1 MARSAY
7 TPFTFGDVNSADYEV
22 YVSSVAYLN
31 TPARDYEYSEV
42 PGRNGDLIIDNRR
55 FKNIDVKY
63 NCYCR
68 DISKFDAW
76 KEAVLQQEGYVK
88 LSCDVLSSETYRMA
102 SLSNAIEVPTF
113 DHKGA
118 SFSVTFNCKPQR
130 FLYTGDEYGET
141 YESRAASI
149 ITGTRTNNL
158 FPDDDTLRDLFENYY
173 GYHPSGVELYEIDIS
188 TLSVDVF
195 TVYRKNSESNGFPF
209 ALWDSDSRISLLYG
223 SSNNSATVIDKSN
236 VTADKLLL
244 PSGEYFE
251 ITSQGTVLLMPLT
264 GADEFTLTNPT
275 KYNAYPLLRV
285 TNLDKVLGYPQ
296 IIINDAMIQIDVPYI
311 STYYDYT
318 VNATTVY
325 IDCSSMT
332 AYAPINGDENNLGSL
347 GSYVTIS
354 GDPALKPGDNKIL
367 LNGGVEN
374 FSIMPRWWII

>member
-7 TPFTFGDVNSADYEV
+7 TPFTFGGVNSADYEV

-88 LSCDVLSSETYRMA
+88 LSCDALSSETYRMA

-130 FLYTGDEYGET
+130 FLYSGDEYGET
-141 YESRAASI
+141 YESAKTSI

-173 GYHPSGVELYEIDIS
+173 GYHPSGVELYEIDLS

-275 KYNAYPLLRV
+275 KYDAYPLLRV
-285 TNLDKVLGYPQ
+285 NILSDVSGYPQ
-296 IIINDAMIQIDVPYI
+296 IMINDAMIQLDVP
-311 STYYDYT
+311 SSSSYYDYT
-318 VNATTVY
+318 VNTTVVY

-354 GDPALKPGDNKIL
+354 GDPVLKPGDNKIL
-367 LNGGVEN
+367 VNGGVEN
-374 FSIMPRWWII
+374 FSIMPRWWVI